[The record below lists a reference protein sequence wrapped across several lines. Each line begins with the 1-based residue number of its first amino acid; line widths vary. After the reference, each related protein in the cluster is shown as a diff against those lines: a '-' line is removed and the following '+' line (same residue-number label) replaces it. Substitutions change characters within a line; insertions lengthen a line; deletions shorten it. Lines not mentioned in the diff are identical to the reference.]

1 MVVAQLVNL
10 FDPNLVFVLL
20 LARLNAGR
28 LPALDLTAEK
38 LLAGS
43 LMAQSLMDSKVGKL
57 QSVEHFVSAVA
68 CEAFCADSA
77 CCVFSVSILVLQGAS
92 GCFYVAVENA
102 ALFLG
107 NYASAAETVSLA
119 AGTPA
124 VAAGNWAAA
133 AWAEFETENVEL
145 SLSHIHSLSQKDH
158 RKKPQNISPGEE
170 GGPGRFC
177 SGSRRPPPRSRARP
191 RRPPSASRSPP
202 AASSSSPSLTLA
214 LKNHTTLT
222 TGQSP
227 GIDCMSLVACRS
239 LIPFF
244 LLPPSLA
251 HIAAQCKSLHT
262 AY

>member
-10 FDPNLVFVLL
+10 YDPNLVLL

-57 QSVEHFVSAVA
+57 QSVEHFVSDVA
-68 CEAFCADSA
+68 CEAFCADSV

-158 RKKPQNISPGEE
+158 RKKY
-170 GGPGRFC
+170 F
-177 SGSRRPPPRSRARP
+177 
-191 RRPPSASRSPP
+191 
-202 AASSSSPSLTLA
+202 TW
-214 LKNHTTLT
+214 
-222 TGQSP
+222 
-227 GIDCMSLVACRS
+227 
-239 LIPFF
+239 
-244 LLPPSLA
+244 
-251 HIAAQCKSLHT
+251 
-262 AY
+262 

>member
-10 FDPNLVFVLL
+10 YDPNLVLL

-57 QSVEHFVSAVA
+57 QSVEHFVSDVA
-68 CEAFCADSA
+68 CEAFCADSV

-92 GCFYVAVENA
+92 RCFYVAAESA

-107 NYASAAETVSLA
+107 NYVSAAETVSLA

-158 RKKPQNISPGEE
+158 RKKPELFHLVRKE
-170 GGPGRFC
+170 GWE
-177 SGSRRPPPRSRARP
+177 GSALDLAGLPQEAVLGLGGHHRHHGHHQQRRHP
-191 RRPPSASRSPP
+191 
-202 AASSSSPSLTLA
+202 
-214 LKNHTTLT
+214 
-222 TGQSP
+222 
-227 GIDCMSLVACRS
+227 
-239 LIPFF
+239 
-244 LLPPSLA
+244 
-251 HIAAQCKSLHT
+251 LHH
-262 AY
+262 